1 MTSNV
6 GDKRRPNWL
15 LRGLVFL
22 SLGIHLVVF
31 LHIAGLYRSKALTY
45 IDLTVRDEPPA
56 RSIPRPRH
64 RPKPPPAPQDIRR
77 PQVISRP
84 IPAVRPMKVDPAERD
99 LPDSLV
105 ERISVPNV
113 PAAPA
118 MSAVDWNTGQ
128 QAATAEFDTAQIY
141 LEMVRLRIEKQKK
154 YPAAARRSQI
164 EGVVTLRFV
173 ITLEGA
179 VTGAV
184 VAKTS
189 GREVL
194 DKAALRAVQAAA
206 PFPRPPSALFKRPI
220 NLEIKVMF
228 ELT

>member
-1 MTSNV
+1 MAPNV

-45 IDLTVRDEPPA
+45 IELTVRDEPPA

-64 RPKPPPAPQDIRR
+64 RPKPPPQPEEVRR
-77 PQVISRP
+77 LKVVSRP
-84 IPAVRPMKVDPAERD
+84 IPAVRPMKMDPAERD

-105 ERISVPNV
+105 EKISVPKV
-113 PAAPA
+113 PAAPGMRA
-118 MSAVDWNTGQ
+118 TDWNPRQ
-128 QAATAEFDTAQIY
+128 PAAAAEFDAGQSY
-141 LEMVRLRIEKQKK
+141 LEMVRLRIERQKK
-154 YPAAARRSQI
+154 YPAAARRRQI
-164 EGVVTLRFV
+164 EGTVTLRFV

-179 VTGAV
+179 VIGAV
-184 VAKTS
+184 VAETS

-206 PFPRPPSALFKRPI
+206 PFPRPPSAFFKRPI

>member
-1 MTSNV
+1 MTPNV

-15 LRGLVFL
+15 LRWLVFL

-31 LHIAGLYRSKALTY
+31 LHVTGLYRSKALTY
-45 IDLTVRDEPPA
+45 IELTVHDEPPA

-64 RPKPPPAPQDIRR
+64 RPKPPPAPQDIQRLKVVSRR
-77 PQVISRP
+77 

-105 ERISVPNV
+105 EKISVPNV

-118 MSAVDWNTGQ
+118 VSAADWNPGEP
-128 QAATAEFDTAQIY
+128 AAAAEFDTAQTY
-141 LEMVRLRIEKQKK
+141 LEMVRLRIERQKK
-154 YPAAARRSQI
+154 YPAAAKRRQI

-184 VAKTS
+184 VAETS

-194 DKAALRAVQAAA
+194 DKAALRAVRAAA
-206 PFPRPPSALFKRPI
+206 PFPQPPSALFKRPI
-220 NLEIKVMF
+220 SLEIKVMF

>member
-1 MTSNV
+1 MTPKV

-22 SLGIHLVVF
+22 SLGVHLVVF
-31 LHIAGLYRSKALTY
+31 LHVTGLYRSKALTY
-45 IDLTVRDEPPA
+45 IELTVHDERPA

-64 RPKPPPAPQDIRR
+64 RPKPPPAPRDIQRLK
-77 PQVISRP
+77 VVSRP
-84 IPAVRPMKVDPAERD
+84 IPAVRPMKVDPAARD

-105 ERISVPNV
+105 EKISVPSVPDAPVMSAADWNPGE
-113 PAAPA
+113 PAAP
-118 MSAVDWNTGQ
+118 
-128 QAATAEFDTAQIY
+128 AEFDTAQIY
-141 LEMVRLRIEKQKK
+141 LEMVRLRIEREKK
-154 YPAAARRSQI
+154 YPAAARRRQI
-164 EGVVTLRFV
+164 EGAVTLRFV

-206 PFPRPPSALFKRPI
+206 PFPRPPSAFFKRPI
-220 NLEIKVMF
+220 SLEIKVMF